1 MHDLSKNNSY
11 RSVVFF
17 LSHES
22 MFEVDTTAN
31 KNELHKP
38 LIYYYYFYYY
48 YYYYYY
54 YYRVLYTSNQ
64 HFEQSSNNLP
74 IKFVTQFINVKG
86 CLIINFYIKM
96 ITEI

>member
-31 KNELHKP
+31 KNESHKP
-38 LIYYYYFYYY
+38 LIYYNFFYC
-48 YYYYYY
+48 YY

-86 CLIINFYIKM
+86 CLIINFYIIM